1 MTPSQLAGILANVKD
16 PATRQVAADALEE
29 AGLAD
34 EADVM
39 REPTN
44 QVCIAGTRVFM
55 LACSHTRV
63 GTPRGVRRA
72 YLVSRDVGGVFRSRR
87 YVNGSTGFAVAE
99 VLCRGNMP
107 GNALHITRAQ
117 FNAIRYLF
125 PGDGWR

>member
-1 MTPSQLAGILANVKD
+1 VTPARLADILANVKD
-16 PATRQVAADALEE
+16 PDTRRVAADALEE
-29 AGLAD
+29 AGLTD
-34 EADVM
+34 EAEIL
-39 REPTN
+39 RWPTN

-55 LACSHTRV
+55 LACSNTSANTR
-63 GTPRGVRRA
+63 GGIRRA
-72 YLVSRDVGGVFRSRR
+72 YIVSRDTGDVFRRRR

-125 PGDGWR
+125 PGEGWR